1 MIQNEMSF
9 SVIGKQEIFISLI
22 NGITQ
27 KRREKGSPHNK
38 HHPRW
43 WNSRNIPIK
52 FRNKILMFSMN
63 TLIQQRIQAL
73 AST

>member
-1 MIQNEMSF
+1 MIQNEMPF

-52 FRNKILMFSMN
+52 FRNKINEFYLKN
-63 TLIQQRIQAL
+63 LKIL
-73 AST
+73 LCV